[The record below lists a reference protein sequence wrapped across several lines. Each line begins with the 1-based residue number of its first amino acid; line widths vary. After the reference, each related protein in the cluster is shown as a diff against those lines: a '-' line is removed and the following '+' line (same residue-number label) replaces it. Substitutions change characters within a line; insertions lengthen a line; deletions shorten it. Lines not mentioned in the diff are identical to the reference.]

1 MYRNSLSKARYI
13 ENLVS
18 LISAR
23 LTRQSYFNVP
33 YTLRSTTSLCLEYIQ
48 EADAEDIQKFK
59 MTEISS
65 IHRTLM
71 CLRRLISRS
80 VQSTVQVTFNLYLH
94 FLQTMSI

>member
-1 MYRNSLSKARYI
+1 MYRNSPSKARYI

-33 YTLRSTTSLCLEYIQ
+33 YTRSSTTSLCLEYIQ

-65 IHRTLM
+65 IRRMLM
-71 CLRRLISRS
+71 RLRRLISRS
-80 VQSTVQVTFNLYLH
+80 VQSTVQITFDLYLH
-94 FLQTMSI
+94 FLQTIPI